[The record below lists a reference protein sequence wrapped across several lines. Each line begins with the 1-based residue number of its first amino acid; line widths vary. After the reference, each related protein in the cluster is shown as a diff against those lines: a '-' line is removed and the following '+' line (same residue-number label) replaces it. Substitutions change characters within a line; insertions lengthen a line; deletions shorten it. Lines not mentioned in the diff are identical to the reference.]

1 MNEASA
7 SYKLAEADH
16 TNAIRRTPVTT
27 RTEEQTYHQTR
38 AQAAQTMRENLIAIS
53 LAAPQKRTDGNYT
66 RRITFKEGDLN
77 LITNLLYEVEGLH
90 RDILEGNIY
99 FM

>member
-1 MNEASA
+1 MTEVQKK
-7 SYKLAEADH
+7 YHE
-16 TNAIRRTPVTT
+16 TRR
-27 RTEEQTYHQTR
+27 R
-38 AQAAQTMRENLIAIS
+38 AAQTMRENLIAIS

-77 LITNLLYEVEGLH
+77 LIVSLLYEMEGLQ
-90 RDILEGNIY
+90 RDILEGNIC

>member
-1 MNEASA
+1 MVGEDIAMLEVQKK
-7 SYKLAEADH
+7 YYE
-16 TNAIRRTPVTT
+16 TRR
-27 RTEEQTYHQTR
+27 R
-38 AQAAQTMRENLIAIS
+38 AAQTMRENLVAIS

-66 RRITFKEGDLN
+66 RRITLKEGDLN

-90 RDILEGNIY
+90 CDILEGNIC

>member
-1 MNEASA
+1 MVGEKVAMTEVQKK
-7 SYKLAEADH
+7 YHE
-16 TNAIRRTPVTT
+16 TRR
-27 RTEEQTYHQTR
+27 R
-38 AQAAQTMRENLIAIS
+38 AAQTMRENLIAIS

-66 RRITFKEGDLN
+66 RRITLKEGDLN
-77 LITNLLYEVEGLH
+77 LITSLLYEVEGLH